1 MDWVPTI
8 NLVGALCGLA
18 LALAVLV
25 AKPRST
31 AHALLATGLVLLAG
45 ESLCLRFSFQ
55 AVAREEMLR
64 WQQARSLLAALSPGI
79 WLAFSLTFARG
90 EPRRHWRQWRLA
102 LLALGAGLPAWAIVF
117 HGQIAPE
124 VNPTLPDGNW
134 FFRASP
140 PGKLLQAGVLLSS
153 VLVLTNLEWTF
164 RAAVGTS
171 RWRVKYAVLG
181 LAVLFGA
188 RVYTSSHAV
197 LYSGTDFRLGLVDSA
212 ALCLAAWLLGFSFLR
227 SKLVPVDVYPSATAL
242 YKSLT
247 VLLAGLYLFVVGVVA
262 WLVRSASLPVLTFLL
277 LLAAVGLGVLCL
289 SDRVRQAVKRF
300 VSLHLRRPAHDYRRV
315 WSTFTDRTAAHLD
328 QRELCREVAR
338 LISETFEALSVTVWL
353 LDTARGRLILAG
365 STSLSAQAG
374 REPVE
379 ATELINALGGL
390 RTGPPQP
397 VNLEQSTERWCQ
409 LLRQSNP
416 AFFASG
422 GERLCLPLVTAGE
435 VLGFLVVGD
444 RVAGAPFSPE
454 DLELLKCL
462 GEHLG
467 AALRTRTL
475 SEQLANARELA
486 AFQAMSAF
494 LVHDLK
500 NTASTLSLMLRNM
513 AVHYEKPGFR
523 EDALRSLSSSV
534 QHINDLISRLTTL
547 RQRLELHKQP
557 CDLQGVIEAALKH
570 LGDAPGLTVQRL
582 LNPLPQLLLDPA
594 QMESVLTNLL
604 LNARDATGGTGRI
617 TIQTETRDR
626 WAVVSV
632 SDTGCGM
639 TPEFLAH
646 QLFKPFQTTKP
657 NGLGIGM
664 FQARTIVEAHGGR
677 IEAQSAPGQGTTF
690 RVWLP
695 LPEKTE
701 PRS

>member
-18 LALAVLV
+18 LALALLAV
-25 AKPRST
+25 KPRS
-31 AHALLATGLVLLAG
+31 AAWLLLAGGLALVAG
-45 ESLCLRFSFQ
+45 ESLCQRFAFL
-55 AVAREEMLR
+55 AVSREAMLR
-64 WQQARSLLAALSPGI
+64 WQTLQNFLAALGPVV

-90 EPRRHWRQWRLA
+90 EPGRHWRQWRPA
-102 LLALGAGLPAWAIVF
+102 LLAFGIGLPAWAILF
-117 HGQIAPE
+117 HGQVVSE
-124 VNPTLPDGNW
+124 VAPTLPDGNW
-134 FFRASP
+134 FFRAP
-140 PGKLLQAGVLLSS
+140 WPGKALQAGVLLGA

-181 LAVLFGA
+181 LALLFGA
-188 RVYTSSHAV
+188 RIYTSSHAV
-197 LYSGTDFRLGLVDSA
+197 LYSGTDFRLGLLNSA
-212 ALCLAAWLLGFSFLR
+212 ALCLATLLLAFSFLR
-227 SKLVPVDVYPSATAL
+227 SKWAPVDVYPSATAL
-242 YKSLT
+242 YRSLT
-247 VLLAGLYLFVVGVVA
+247 VLLAGLYLFLVGVVA

-315 WSTFTDRTAAHLD
+315 WSSFTARTAAHLD
-328 QRELCREVAR
+328 RGELCREVAR

-353 LDTARGRLILAG
+353 LDSARGRLTLAA
-365 STSLSAQAG
+365 STSLTA
-374 REPVE
+374 EPASEPAE
-379 ATELINALGGL
+379 ATELMDAVAAL
-390 RTGPPQP
+390 RNQSPKP
-397 VNLEQSTERWCQ
+397 VNLERCSERWCR
-409 LLRQSNP
+409 LLQQSNP

-422 GERLCLPLVTAGE
+422 GERLCLPLVAGEE

-444 RVAGAPFSPE
+444 RVAGAPFSAE

-462 GEHLG
+462 GEHLA
-467 AALRTRTL
+467 AALRTRSL

-513 AVHYEKPGFR
+513 SVHYDKPGFR
-523 EDALRSLSSSV
+523 EDALRGLAGSV

-547 RQRLELHKQP
+547 RHKLELHKQP
-557 CDLQGVIEAALKH
+557 CDLREVIETALKRV
-570 LGDAPGLTVQRL
+570 GEPPGLTFQRQFA
-582 LNPLPQLLLDPA
+582 PLPVLQLDPA
-594 QMESVLTNLL
+594 EMESVLTNLL
-604 LNARDATGGTGRI
+604 LNARDATGGQGCI
-617 TIQTETRDR
+617 TIRTETRDR

-639 TPEFLAH
+639 APEFIAH

-664 FQARTIVEAHGGR
+664 FQARAIVEAHGGR
-677 IEAQSAPGQGTTF
+677 IEVQSAPGQGTTF

-695 LPEKTE
+695 VSDQAKA
-701 PRS
+701 SS